1 MRKIGGLILGVLA
14 VTGVAKADNS
24 FSEIDLTS
32 FQDIPSIIDA
42 CDVPIENVSCST
54 KPNCRRFYITG
65 LWGVSAATL
74 KQDVNYGPLARAF
87 NDTENIFTAGIAG
100 GVSFERQRGRLRIE
114 AEWLQRDFWAT
125 PYEDNFLSGSSR
137 DTVTDNWSVMANLW
151 RDYMFT
157 TKFGCYGG
165 GGIGGGG
172 FTLVNQNLGGGLFP
186 SPGNFGSP
194 PITAFAWQA
203 GGGLIYQLNDQV
215 TFDVGY
221 RFYQLNDSLISEGYY
236 RGTTAGYS
244 ASQVMFSLRMFEP
257 LRSLL
262 R

>member
-14 VTGVAKADNS
+14 LTGLAKADNS

-42 CDVPIENVSCST
+42 CDVPIENVGYSNSR
-54 KPNCRRFYITG
+54 NCRRFYITG

-74 KQDVNYGPLARAF
+74 DDLGPSVGVGPPDRNTSA
-87 NDTENIFTAGIAG
+87 NIFTAGIAG
-100 GVSFERQRGRLRIE
+100 GVSLERERGRLRLE
-114 AEWLQRDFWAT
+114 AEWLQRDFYRGNIPNPFGPQTVSIVAT
-125 PYEDNFLSGSSR
+125 E
-137 DTVTDNWSVMANLW
+137 NWSVLANVW
-151 RDYMFT
+151 RDFMIT
-157 TKFGCYGG
+157 ERVGCYGG

-172 FTLVNQNLGGGLFP
+172 LTLGEGDPAPFP
-186 SPGNFGSP
+186 GS
-194 PITAFAWQA
+194 TYTSSAFAWQA
-203 GGGLIYQLNDQV
+203 GGGLIYEVTDQV
-215 TFDVGY
+215 TFDVSY
-221 RFYQLNDSLISEGYY
+221 RWYQVNGLSSPPRIIPGPTLDY
-236 RGTTAGYS
+236 RYG

>member
-1 MRKIGGLILGVLA
+1 VRKIGGLILGVLA
-14 VTGVAKADNS
+14 VTGLAKADNS

-74 KQDVNYGPLARAF
+74 DDLAPGTGF
-87 NDTENIFTAGIAG
+87 DTSANIFTAGIAG
-100 GVSFERQRGRLRIE
+100 GVSLERERGRLRLE
-114 AEWLQRDFWAT
+114 AEWLQRDFYRDSFQEFGTVIVEAT
-125 PYEDNFLSGSSR
+125 E
-137 DTVTDNWSVMANLW
+137 NWSVLANVW
-151 RDYMFT
+151 RDFMIT
-157 TKFGCYGG
+157 ERVGCYGG

-172 FTLVNQNLGGGLFP
+172 LTLGEGDPAPFP
-186 SPGNFGSP
+186 GS
-194 PITAFAWQA
+194 TYTSSAFAWQA
-203 GGGLIYQLNDQV
+203 GGGLIYEVTDQV
-215 TFDVGY
+215 TFDVSY
-221 RFYQLNDSLISEGYY
+221 RWYQVNGLTGDDGFGDPRDTVRYGS
-236 RGTTAGYS
+236 
-244 ASQVMFSLRMFEP
+244 SQVMFSLRMFEP

>member
-14 VTGVAKADNS
+14 LTGVAKADNS

-42 CDVPIENVSCST
+42 CDVPIENVGYSNSR
-54 KPNCRRFYITG
+54 NCRRFYITG

-74 KQDVNYGPLARAF
+74 DDTGPIAAGGPPDRNTSA
-87 NDTENIFTAGIAG
+87 NIFTAGIAG
-100 GVSFERQRGRLRIE
+100 GVALERERGRLRLE
-114 AEWLQRDFWAT
+114 AEWLQRDFYRGNIPNPFGPQNISIVAT
-125 PYEDNFLSGSSR
+125 E
-137 DTVTDNWSVMANLW
+137 NWSVLANVW
-151 RDYMFT
+151 RDFMIT
-157 TKFGCYGG
+157 ERIGCYGG

-172 FTLVNQNLGGGLFP
+172 LTVVGEVN
-186 SPGNFGSP
+186 GSP
-194 PITAFAWQA
+194 APNTLDKSSSLAWQA
-203 GGGLIYQLNDQV
+203 GGGLLYEVTDQV
-215 TFDVGY
+215 TFDISY
-221 RFYQLNDSLISEGYY
+221 RWYQVNGLTGPGLTYGFPEDY
-236 RGTTAGYS
+236 RYG

>member
-1 MRKIGGLILGVLA
+1 VRKIGGLILGVLA
-14 VTGVAKADNS
+14 VTGLAKADNS

-74 KQDVNYGPLARAF
+74 DDLAPGTGF
-87 NDTENIFTAGIAG
+87 DTSANIFTAGIAG
-100 GVSFERQRGRLRIE
+100 GVSLERERGRLRLE
-114 AEWLQRDFWAT
+114 AEWLQRDFYRDSFQEFGTVIVEAT
-125 PYEDNFLSGSSR
+125 E
-137 DTVTDNWSVMANLW
+137 NWSVLANVW
-151 RDYMFT
+151 RDFMIT
-157 TKFGCYGG
+157 ERVGCYGG

-172 FTLVNQNLGGGLFP
+172 LTLGEGDPAPFP
-186 SPGNFGSP
+186 GS
-194 PITAFAWQA
+194 TYTSSAFAWQA
-203 GGGLIYQLNDQV
+203 GGGLIYEVTDQV
-215 TFDVGY
+215 TFDVSY
-221 RFYQLNDSLISEGYY
+221 RWYQVNGLTGDDGFGDPTDTVRYGS
-236 RGTTAGYS
+236 
-244 ASQVMFSLRMFEP
+244 SQVMFSLRMFEP

>member
-1 MRKIGGLILGVLA
+1 MRKINALILGVLA
-14 VTGVAKADNS
+14 VTGLAKADNS

-74 KQDVNYGPLARAF
+74 KQDANSIPPLIE
-87 NDTENIFTAGIAG
+87 NNTENIFTAGIAG
-100 GVSFERQRGRLRIE
+100 GVSFERQRGRLRLE
-114 AEWLQRDFWAT
+114 AEWLQRDFWAD
-125 PYEDNFLSGSSR
+125 PYQQDFGQTDR
-137 DTVTDNWSVMANLW
+137 DTITDNWSVMANLW
-151 RDYMFT
+151 RDFMFT
-157 TKFGCYGG
+157 TNFGCYGG

-172 FTLVNQNLGGGLFP
+172 LTLVGQVTGI
-186 SPGNFGSP
+186 GNRPSP

-236 RGTTAGYS
+236 RGGTAGYS

>member
-1 MRKIGGLILGVLA
+1 
-14 VTGVAKADNS
+14 
-24 FSEIDLTS
+24 
-32 FQDIPSIIDA
+32 
-42 CDVPIENVSCST
+42 
-54 KPNCRRFYITG
+54 
-65 LWGVSAATL
+65 
-74 KQDVNYGPLARAF
+74 
-87 NDTENIFTAGIAG
+87 
-100 GVSFERQRGRLRIE
+100 
-114 AEWLQRDFWAT
+114 
-125 PYEDNFLSGSSR
+125 
-137 DTVTDNWSVMANLW
+137 MANLW
-151 RDYMFT
+151 RDFMFT

-172 FTLVNQNLGGGLFP
+172 FTLVNQ
-186 SPGNFGSP
+186 SSSSGNSGSP

-221 RFYQLNDSLISEGYY
+221 RFYQLNDSNISEGFYQE
-236 RGTTAGYS
+236 TTEGYS

>member
-14 VTGVAKADNS
+14 VTGLAKADNS

-54 KPNCRRFYITG
+54 KTNCRRFYITG
-65 LWGVSAATL
+65 LWGPSAATL
-74 KQDVNYGPLARAF
+74 YDSEPGASS
-87 NDTENIFTAGIAG
+87 DTSATIFTAGIAG
-100 GVSFERQRGRLRIE
+100 GVALERERGRLRLE
-114 AEWLQRDFWAT
+114 AEWLQRDFFRGDV
-125 PYEDNFLSGSSR
+125 PSFPGSPPNAS
-137 DTVTDNWSVMANLW
+137 VVAIENWSVLANVW
-151 RDYMFT
+151 RDFMVT
-157 TKFGCYGG
+157 EKFGCYGG

-172 FTLVNQNLGGGLFP
+172 MTSFGEIARVPQTDTFT
-186 SPGNFGSP
+186 SS
-194 PITAFAWQA
+194 AFAWQA
-203 GGGLIYQLNDQV
+203 GGGVLYELTDQV
-215 TFDVGY
+215 TFDISY
-221 RFYQLNDSLISEGYY
+221 RWYQVNSLTGPGFGTNNDF
-236 RGTTAGYS
+236 RFA

>member
-1 MRKIGGLILGVLA
+1 MGKISRLILGVLA
-14 VTGVAKADNS
+14 LTGLAKADNS

-54 KPNCRRFYITG
+54 RPNCRRFYITG

-74 KQDVNYGPLARAF
+74 DNLTPTRGF
-87 NDTENIFTAGIAG
+87 DTSANIFTAGIAG
-100 GVSFERQRGRLRIE
+100 GVSLERERGRLRLE
-114 AEWLQRDFWAT
+114 AEWLQRDFYRGAINAT
-125 PYEDNFLSGSSR
+125 PGASL
-137 DTVTDNWSVMANLW
+137 VTSKNWSVLANVW
-151 RDYMFT
+151 RDFMVT
-157 TKFGCYGG
+157 EKFGCYGG

-172 FTLVNQNLGGGLFP
+172 ITGFGEFDRVPATDSFT
-186 SPGNFGSP
+186 SS
-194 PITAFAWQA
+194 AFAWQA
-203 GGGLIYQLNDQV
+203 GGGLIYEVTDQV
-215 TFDVGY
+215 TFDVSY
-221 RFYQLNDSLISEGYY
+221 RWYQVNGLSSPPRIIPGPTLDY
-236 RGTTAGYS
+236 RYG

>member
-1 MRKIGGLILGVLA
+1 MRKINALILGVLA
-14 VTGVAKADNS
+14 VTGLAKADNS
-24 FSEIDLTS
+24 FSEIDLTN

-74 KQDVNYGPLARAF
+74 KQDFNAIPPLIE
-87 NDTENIFTAGIAG
+87 NNTENIFTAGIAG
-100 GVSFERQRGRLRIE
+100 GVSFERQRGRLRLE
-114 AEWLQRDFWAT
+114 AEWLQRDFWAD
-125 PYEDNFLSGSSR
+125 PYQQDFGQTDR
-137 DTVTDNWSVMANLW
+137 DTITDNWSVMANLW
-151 RDYMFT
+151 RDFMFT
-157 TKFGCYGG
+157 TNFGCYGG

-172 FTLVNQNLGGGLFP
+172 LTLVGQVTGI
-186 SPGNFGSP
+186 GNRPSP

-236 RGTTAGYS
+236 RSLTAGYS

>member
-1 MRKIGGLILGVLA
+1 MRL
-14 VTGVAKADNS
+14 
-24 FSEIDLTS
+24 
-32 FQDIPSIIDA
+32 
-42 CDVPIENVSCST
+42 
-54 KPNCRRFYITG
+54 
-65 LWGVSAATL
+65 
-74 KQDVNYGPLARAF
+74 
-87 NDTENIFTAGIAG
+87 
-100 GVSFERQRGRLRIE
+100 E
-114 AEWLQRDFWAT
+114 AEWLQRDFWAD
-125 PYEDNFLSGSSR
+125 PYQQDFGQTDR
-137 DTVTDNWSVMANLW
+137 DTITDNWSVMANLW
-151 RDYMFT
+151 RDFMFT
-157 TKFGCYGG
+157 TNFGCYGG

-172 FTLVNQNLGGGLFP
+172 LTLVGQVTGI
-186 SPGNFGSP
+186 GNRPSP

-236 RGTTAGYS
+236 RGGTAGYS

>member
-1 MRKIGGLILGVLA
+1 MRKIGGLILSVLA
-14 VTGVAKADNS
+14 VTGLAKADNS

-65 LWGVSAATL
+65 LWGVSAATIDDL
-74 KQDVNYGPLARAF
+74 ATTGPPTGYDSSA
-87 NDTENIFTAGIAG
+87 NIFTAGIAG
-100 GVSFERQRGRLRIE
+100 GISLERERGRLRLE
-114 AEWLQRDFWAT
+114 AEWLQRDFYRDSIPDPFGPQTVSMVAT
-125 PYEDNFLSGSSR
+125 E
-137 DTVTDNWSVMANLW
+137 NWSVLANVW
-151 RDYMFT
+151 RDFMIT
-157 TKFGCYGG
+157 ERIGCYGG

-172 FTLVNQNLGGGLFP
+172 LTLEIGDPL
-186 SPGNFGSP
+186 NFAPAYTSS
-194 PITAFAWQA
+194 AFAWQA
-203 GGGLIYQLNDQV
+203 GGGLIYEVTDQV
-215 TFDVGY
+215 TFDVSY
-221 RFYQLNDSLISEGYY
+221 RWYQVNGLTGDDLAFGSRDTVRYG
-236 RGTTAGYS
+236 

>member
-14 VTGVAKADNS
+14 LTGLAKADNS

-54 KPNCRRFYITG
+54 RPNCRRFYITG

-74 KQDVNYGPLARAF
+74 DNVTPGLGAF
-87 NDTENIFTAGIAG
+87 NTSANTFTAGIAG
-100 GVSFERQRGRLRIE
+100 GISLERERGRLRLE
-114 AEWLQRDFWAT
+114 TEWLQRDFYRGTIA
-125 PYEDNFLSGSSR
+125 PSR
-137 DTVTDNWSVMANLW
+137 DSIVATENWSVLANVW
-151 RDYMFT
+151 RDFMIT
-157 TKFGCYGG
+157 ERVGCYGG

-172 FTLVNQNLGGGLFP
+172 LTAVGDSGAT
-186 SPGNFGSP
+186 
-194 PITAFAWQA
+194 PITRTYKSSSFAWQA
-203 GGGLIYQLNDQV
+203 GGGLLYEVTDQV
-215 TFDVGY
+215 TFDVSY
-221 RFYQLNDSLISEGYY
+221 RWYQVNGL
-236 RGTTAGYS
+236 TMAGYVIGRDYDYRYG

>member
-14 VTGVAKADNS
+14 LSGVAKADNS

-42 CDVPIENVSCST
+42 CNVPIENVSCST
-54 KPNCRRFYITG
+54 RPNCRRFYITG

-74 KQDVNYGPLARAF
+74 DNLTPTRGF
-87 NDTENIFTAGIAG
+87 DTSANIFTAGIAG
-100 GVSFERQRGRLRIE
+100 GVSLERERGRLRLE
-114 AEWLQRDFWAT
+114 AEWLQRDFYRGAINAT
-125 PYEDNFLSGSSR
+125 PGASL
-137 DTVTDNWSVMANLW
+137 VTSKNWSVLANVW
-151 RDYMFT
+151 RDFMVT
-157 TKFGCYGG
+157 EKFGCYGG

-172 FTLVNQNLGGGLFP
+172 ITGFGEFDRVPATDSFT
-186 SPGNFGSP
+186 SS
-194 PITAFAWQA
+194 AFAWQA
-203 GGGLIYQLNDQV
+203 GGGLIYEVTDQV
-215 TFDVGY
+215 TFDVSY
-221 RFYQLNDSLISEGYY
+221 RWYQVNGLSSPPRIIPGPTLDY
-236 RGTTAGYS
+236 RYG

>member
-14 VTGVAKADNS
+14 LTGVAKADNS

-54 KPNCRRFYITG
+54 RPNCRRFYITG

-74 KQDVNYGPLARAF
+74 DNLTPTRGF
-87 NDTENIFTAGIAG
+87 DTSANIFTAGIAG
-100 GVSFERQRGRLRIE
+100 GVSLERERGRLRLE
-114 AEWLQRDFWAT
+114 AEWLQRDFYRGAINAT
-125 PYEDNFLSGSSR
+125 PGASL
-137 DTVTDNWSVMANLW
+137 VTSKNWSVLANAW
-151 RDYMFT
+151 RDFMVT
-157 TKFGCYGG
+157 EKFGCYGG

-172 FTLVNQNLGGGLFP
+172 ITSFGEISRVPVTDSFT
-186 SPGNFGSP
+186 SS
-194 PITAFAWQA
+194 AFAWQA
-203 GGGLIYQLNDQV
+203 GGGLLYELTDQV
-215 TFDVGY
+215 TFDISY
-221 RFYQLNDSLISEGYY
+221 RWYQVNNLSGPNFGTNNDF
-236 RGTTAGYS
+236 RFA

>member
-14 VTGVAKADNS
+14 LTGVAKADNS

-42 CDVPIENVSCST
+42 CDVPIEIVSCST

-74 KQDVNYGPLARAF
+74 DNLTPTRGF
-87 NDTENIFTAGIAG
+87 DTSANIFTAGIAG
-100 GVSFERQRGRLRIE
+100 GVSLERERGRLRLE
-114 AEWLQRDFWAT
+114 AEWLQRDFYRGAINAT
-125 PYEDNFLSGSSR
+125 PGASL
-137 DTVTDNWSVMANLW
+137 VTSKNWSVLANAW
-151 RDYMFT
+151 RDFMVT
-157 TKFGCYGG
+157 EKFGCYGG

-172 FTLVNQNLGGGLFP
+172 ITGFGEFDRVPATDSFT
-186 SPGNFGSP
+186 SS
-194 PITAFAWQA
+194 AFAWQA
-203 GGGLIYQLNDQV
+203 GGGLIYEVTDQV
-215 TFDVGY
+215 TFDVSY
-221 RFYQLNDSLISEGYY
+221 RWYQVNGLSSPPRIIPGPTLDY
-236 RGTTAGYS
+236 RYG

>member
-1 MRKIGGLILGVLA
+1 VRKIGGLILGVLA
-14 VTGVAKADNS
+14 LTGLAKADNS

-54 KPNCRRFYITG
+54 RPNCRRFYITG

-74 KQDVNYGPLARAF
+74 DNLTPTRGF
-87 NDTENIFTAGIAG
+87 DTSANIFTAGIAG
-100 GVSFERQRGRLRIE
+100 GVSLERERGRLRLE
-114 AEWLQRDFWAT
+114 AEWLQRDFYRGAINAT
-125 PYEDNFLSGSSR
+125 PGASL
-137 DTVTDNWSVMANLW
+137 VTSKNWSVLANVW
-151 RDYMFT
+151 RDFMVT
-157 TKFGCYGG
+157 EKFGCYGG

-172 FTLVNQNLGGGLFP
+172 ITGFGEFDRVPATDSFT
-186 SPGNFGSP
+186 SS
-194 PITAFAWQA
+194 AFAWQA
-203 GGGLIYQLNDQV
+203 GGGLIYEVTDQV
-215 TFDVGY
+215 TFDVSY
-221 RFYQLNDSLISEGYY
+221 RWYQVNGLSSPPRIIPGPTLDY
-236 RGTTAGYS
+236 RYG

>member
-14 VTGVAKADNS
+14 LTGLAKADNS

-54 KPNCRRFYITG
+54 RPNCRRFYITG

-74 KQDVNYGPLARAF
+74 DNVTPGLGAF
-87 NDTENIFTAGIAG
+87 NTSANIFTAGIAG
-100 GVSFERQRGRLRIE
+100 GISLERERGRLRLE
-114 AEWLQRDFWAT
+114 AEWLQRDFYRGAINAT
-125 PYEDNFLSGSSR
+125 PGASL
-137 DTVTDNWSVMANLW
+137 VTSKNWSVLANVW
-151 RDYMFT
+151 RDFMVT
-157 TKFGCYGG
+157 EKFGCYGG

-172 FTLVNQNLGGGLFP
+172 ITGFGEFDRVPATDSFT
-186 SPGNFGSP
+186 SS
-194 PITAFAWQA
+194 AFAWQA
-203 GGGLIYQLNDQV
+203 GGGLIYEVTDQV
-215 TFDVGY
+215 TFDVSY
-221 RFYQLNDSLISEGYY
+221 RWYQVNGLSSPPRIIPGPTLDY
-236 RGTTAGYS
+236 RYG